1 MCHSGLE
8 GSDVAG
14 VILAGGRSQR
24 MGGGDKAF
32 LPLAGRPMIAHVIE
46 RLQGQTAALVIN
58 TNSPAAGFEQFGLPL
73 TADLQG
79 DYAGPLAGV
88 LTGLRWAQEHCP
100 AARWIATAAC
110 DTPFLPGNYVAAL
123 RQAAAGAGAAIAIA
137 ASGGRSHH
145 VLGLWDVRLAG
156 DLAAQL
162 AEGARKVQL
171 WVERHSHIAVDFPS
185 AATGDPFFNVNTPDD
200 LALAARLLRGEAA

>member
-1 MCHSGLE
+1 MYQSGP
-8 GSDVAG
+8 GCGDVAG

-24 MGGGDKAF
+24 MGGANKAL

-46 RLQGQTAALVIN
+46 RLQGQTAALIIN
-58 TNSPAAGFEQFGLPL
+58 TSNPEAGFEPFGLPL
-73 TADLQG
+73 APDVHG

-88 LTGLRWAQEHCP
+88 LTGMRWAREHSP

-123 RQAAAGAGAAIAIA
+123 QEAAGGAGAAIAIA
-137 ASGGRSHH
+137 GSGGRSHH
-145 VLGLWDVRLAG
+145 VLGLWAVTLAG

-162 AEGARKVQL
+162 AGGTRKVQL
-171 WVERHSHIAVDFPS
+171 WVERHPHISVDFPMT
-185 AATGDPFFNVNTPDD
+185 ATGDPFFNVNTPDD
-200 LALAARLLRGEAA
+200 FALAARRLSGEAA